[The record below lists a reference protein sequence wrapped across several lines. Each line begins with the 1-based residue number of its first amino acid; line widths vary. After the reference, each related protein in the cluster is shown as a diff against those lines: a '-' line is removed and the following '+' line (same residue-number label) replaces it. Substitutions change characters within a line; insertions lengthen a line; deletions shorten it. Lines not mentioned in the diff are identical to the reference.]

1 MLNSLLDKIFGK
13 LYEVLEASVSSCNS
27 KTLALSGGL
36 DSSIIA
42 FFLKNR
48 LDQAI
53 AVTTKDFVA
62 SDLTYCQLVAKK
74 FGINLEIIMPSTEEL
89 LTATEETIKILKIFN
104 DIEIRNSIVMYIAIA
119 SIKKMG
125 FSSIISGDGADE
137 LFAGYSFFLK
147 KNENELQKDLER
159 IWEIMHFPSKK
170 IGESFGITVETPFL
184 SQKVIEF
191 AKTIPANLKINEN
204 EGKKYGKWILRKIFE
219 DKLPRTIVW
228 RDKAPMQDGAGTA
241 ALTNLFNTIIS
252 DDVFN
257 IKSKKIQET
266 DKVYLRT
273 KESLHYY
280 EIYRKY
286 FEAPEKLHSS
296 KRKCAKCQFE
306 VLTNSK
312 FCRMCGSFPI

>member
-1 MLNSLLDKIFGK
+1 LDKIFK
-13 LYEVLEASVSSCNS
+13 RLYEVLEDSISTCST

-36 DSSIIA
+36 DSSIIS
-42 FFLKNR
+42 FFLQNR
-48 LDQAI
+48 LCQAI
-53 AVTTKDFVA
+53 AVTVKDFVA

-74 FGINLEIIMPSTEEL
+74 FGVKLEIIMPSIEEL
-89 LTATEETIKILKIFN
+89 LSAIEETIKILKIFN
-104 DIEIRNSIVMYIAIA
+104 DIEIRNSIVMYIAIS

-125 FSSIISGDGADE
+125 FTSIISGDGADE

-170 IGESFGITVETPFL
+170 IGDSLGIIVETPFL
-184 SQKVIEF
+184 NHKVMDF
-191 AKTIPANLKINEN
+191 AKTIPANLKVREY
-204 EGKKYGKWILRKIFE
+204 EGKKYGKWILRKVFE
-219 DKLPRTIVW
+219 DKLPRTVVW
-228 RDKAPMQDGAGTA
+228 RDKSPMQDGAGTVS
-241 ALTNLFNTIIS
+241 LTNLFDALIS
-252 DDVFN
+252 DDVFK
-257 IKSKKIQET
+257 IKSKKIQDS

-286 FEAPEKLHSS
+286 FEPPEKLHSS
-296 KRKCAKCQFE
+296 KRKCPKCQFE
-306 VLTNSK
+306 TLTNSK